1 MHRKVFQLKQVA
13 IFAFQM
19 AGSSGKT
26 VLKQQTERFQLQ
38 NAANNTLQTTNMHP
52 NKETKGEKS
61 PKNFSPM
68 TDRVEGGH
76 RRCQT
81 IFESWSQTI
90 FNRKVIKHL
99 DILDV
104 FPSEK
109 ISAASDTWCEA
120 EFKQMIRDGALLE
133 HQNRLRSQAGNG
145 RQRHRPGHVL
155 LKGKPGTGK
164 TTAAR
169 IYATWRGFGVR
180 WKEKQKESMGR
191 FAHLGNARM
200 DCWFLRSWPISPEL
214 ASASWSSLGRLHFN
228 SAGCYDPLGRCH
240 QSCSPQMF
248 VLLLKHS
255 CFPRQCVNAGYPAVF
270 SSLWSLLAL
279 EGSSDSYLPSGKLRW
294 TLKITNF

>member
-109 ISAASDTWCEA
+109 ISAASDT
-120 EFKQMIRDGALLE
+120 
-133 HQNRLRSQAGNG
+133 
-145 RQRHRPGHVL
+145 
-155 LKGKPGTGK
+155 
-164 TTAAR
+164 
-169 IYATWRGFGVR
+169 
-180 WKEKQKESMGR
+180 
-191 FAHLGNARM
+191 
-200 DCWFLRSWPISPEL
+200 
-214 ASASWSSLGRLHFN
+214 
-228 SAGCYDPLGRCH
+228 
-240 QSCSPQMF
+240 
-248 VLLLKHS
+248 
-255 CFPRQCVNAGYPAVF
+255 
-270 SSLWSLLAL
+270 
-279 EGSSDSYLPSGKLRW
+279 
-294 TLKITNF
+294 

>member
-1 MHRKVFQLKQVA
+1 
-13 IFAFQM
+13 
-19 AGSSGKT
+19 
-26 VLKQQTERFQLQ
+26 
-38 NAANNTLQTTNMHP
+38 
-52 NKETKGEKS
+52 
-61 PKNFSPM
+61 
-68 TDRVEGGH
+68 
-76 RRCQT
+76 
-81 IFESWSQTI
+81 
-90 FNRKVIKHL
+90 
-99 DILDV
+99 
-104 FPSEK
+104 
-109 ISAASDTWCEA
+109 
-120 EFKQMIRDGALLE
+120 MIRDGALLE

-255 CFPRQCVNAGYPAVF
+255 CFPRQCVNAGYPAVL

-279 EGSSDSYLPSGKLRW
+279 EGSSDSYLPSGSLW
-294 TLKITNF
+294 